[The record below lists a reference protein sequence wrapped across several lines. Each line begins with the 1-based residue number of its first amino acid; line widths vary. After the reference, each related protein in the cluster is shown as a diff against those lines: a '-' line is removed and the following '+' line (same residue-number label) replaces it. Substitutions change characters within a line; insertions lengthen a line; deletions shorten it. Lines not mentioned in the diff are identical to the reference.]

1 MNLLCRLG
9 IHVEKFLSCDVAGG
23 SKCTCGKKRT
33 PPIIW
38 PRYEEAQQNTKVDL
52 QTVNQQLK
60 QAIALLLRCQ
70 VCGDCFGNDALYR
83 DIQVFVDEQQT
94 CV

>member
-1 MNLLCRLG
+1 MNVLCRFG
-9 IHVEKFLSCDVAGG
+9 IHIEKFLTYDVAGG
-23 SKCTCGKKRT
+23 SKCSCGKKST
-33 PPIIW
+33 PPIVW
-38 PRYEEAQQNTKVDL
+38 PRCEEAQQNTKVDL

-70 VCGDCFGNDALYR
+70 VCGDVFGNDLLYKE
-83 DIQVFVDEQQT
+83 IQVFVDEQRA